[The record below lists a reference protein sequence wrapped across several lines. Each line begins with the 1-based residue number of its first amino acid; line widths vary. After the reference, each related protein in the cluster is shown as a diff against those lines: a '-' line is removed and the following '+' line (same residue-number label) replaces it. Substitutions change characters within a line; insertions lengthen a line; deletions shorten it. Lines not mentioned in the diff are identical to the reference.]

1 MRGGMIAD
9 LVVYS
14 SQNPAAT
21 RRATPTTSSE
31 IVAAEPPGLHFRS
44 ENVIDK
50 HCAPFE
56 PLTAVL
62 AFVEAEQEAYD
73 PCYEQR
79 DSEEVKLA
87 HVFAGGFS
95 MVGIEIE
102 EEK

>member
-1 MRGGMIAD
+1 MIAD

-21 RRATPTTSSE
+21 RRTIPTTSSE
-31 IVAAEPPGLHFRS
+31 IVAAEPPGFHFWS
-44 ENVIDK
+44 ENGVDK
-50 HCAPFE
+50 HRASCE
-56 PLTAVL
+56 PLTVAL
-62 AFVEAEQEAYD
+62 AFVKAEQEAYD

-79 DSEEVKLA
+79 DPEEVKLA
-87 HVFAGGFS
+87 HVLADGFS